1 MVVFNTV
8 TEVMVAQRSGGV
20 SIFVETLKI
29 WQNMTWATRSVF
41 RAGSALDLPKV
52 LFKLNYSKIL

>member
-1 MVVFNTV
+1 MKKYYSPPPLVLLGKLITLRPMMVVFNTV

-29 WQNMTWATRSVF
+29 WQNMTWAT
-41 RAGSALDLPKV
+41 
-52 LFKLNYSKIL
+52 